1 MTGLLAATAGA
12 QPVDLT
18 LIWPPLVT
26 GLGALVV
33 LLADVLRRGAADRV
47 VRPAPWLAW
56 LTGAVLVVAA
66 ARLLILSLR
75 GGPDGTFCLAGDPGV
90 CSYDVG
96 SPTVALQCLILGAGL
111 LVVAMGA
118 GEVTRLRLPAG
129 EYHFLLLASITGAL
143 VLVAARDL
151 ATAVVALETVTL
163 PLVAM
168 VALTRQVR
176 GAQAALSL
184 FLSSVVS
191 LAISLYGV
199 ALLYTVTGTLYYDQL
214 AARLADAGTASPI
227 AELGAVLVLAVFV
240 FKVAAVPFQAWAPD
254 TYAGS
259 PVPVAAYLSVV
270 SKTAGLGGLVVLL
283 SQALLPLARSWGFA
297 LAAVTIATFVVGNTL
312 ALRQGSLVRLLAWSS
327 VAQLGYVLLPLA
339 AVGVGSS
346 GLVAATM
353 TDAVSASVT
362 YLMAYAA
369 MTIASWA
376 VVMVVVRRLR
386 PPDGVLLVADVRG
399 LARTSPWLGGSLLFA
414 FACLAGLPPGIV
426 GLIVKVR
433 VFQVAVTAQSW
444 LLVAVAVAATV
455 AALIYYLRVTAVLL
469 AEVAAAV
476 PVPVPAAVPDAAPAL
491 LPAGVQRGEADAG
504 PPVAETEPAGA
515 SVAVVVSTAALVVTS
530 VAPAL
535 LLGLL

>member
-1 MTGLLAATAGA
+1 
-12 QPVDLT
+12 
-18 LIWPPLVT
+18 
-26 GLGALVV
+26 
-33 LLADVLRRGAADRV
+33 
-47 VRPAPWLAW
+47 
-56 LTGAVLVVAA
+56 
-66 ARLLILSLR
+66 
-75 GGPDGTFCLAGDPGV
+75 
-90 CSYDVG
+90 
-96 SPTVALQCLILGAGL
+96 
-111 LVVAMGA
+111 
-118 GEVTRLRLPAG
+118 
-129 EYHFLLLASITGAL
+129 
-143 VLVAARDL
+143 
-151 ATAVVALETVTL
+151 
-163 PLVAM
+163 
-168 VALTRQVR
+168 
-176 GAQAALSL
+176 
-184 FLSSVVS
+184 
-191 LAISLYGV
+191 
-199 ALLYTVTGTLYYDQL
+199 
-214 AARLADAGTASPI
+214 
-227 AELGAVLVLAVFV
+227 
-240 FKVAAVPFQAWAPD
+240 
-254 TYAGS
+254 
-259 PVPVAAYLSVV
+259 
-270 SKTAGLGGLVVLL
+270 
-283 SQALLPLARSWGFA
+283 
-297 LAAVTIATFVVGNTL
+297 
-312 ALRQGSLVRLLAWSS
+312 
-327 VAQLGYVLLPLA
+327 
-339 AVGVGSS
+339 
-346 GLVAATM
+346 M

-469 AEVAAAV
+469 AEAAAAV